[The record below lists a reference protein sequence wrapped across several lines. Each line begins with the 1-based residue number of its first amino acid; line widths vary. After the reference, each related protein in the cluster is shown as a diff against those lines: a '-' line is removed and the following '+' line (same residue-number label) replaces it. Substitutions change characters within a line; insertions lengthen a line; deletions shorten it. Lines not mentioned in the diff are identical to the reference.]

1 MKLFGREA
9 KTSDDKEEIKG
20 GGAIEDSRPNDQER
34 EEAGCSKK
42 DAVEGDRIS
51 TRTATTA
58 TPSESHRSSSS
69 KPVDLDDLYDNG
81 NFDDTSD
88 ASVGDVTETSI
99 SHSHSDSR
107 CAGGEAASAGQH
119 EDNRMAA
126 LVHTMAE
133 KQEGI
138 SDAFYHMIKKLT
150 KSVQQMEQQ
159 QQDDA
164 ADEKAKSRAKRH
176 VEKALEMQ
184 EAAKTMATKQTRIA
198 QQFVALVHRLEH
210 ESAELAAANQGL
222 RRQLQTA
229 RVILKDEAGVE
240 LEDVSTTQHSH
251 ATPTHK
257 SGAPRNPQTPRSSS
271 GSHNNNNIKSKR
283 PPLTQHHSRSSRS
296 AHSSP
301 ASTIHPIKEICFSN
315 TVVDVTELMST
326 SALNNSSSEDAAD
339 PSCSMTTPIK
349 ESTSSDSPGATSE
362 SSPRTVANTD
372 NLRFL
377 L

>member
-9 KTSDDKEEIKG
+9 KTSDGKKEIEGAAG
-20 GGAIEDSRPNDQER
+20 GDSRPDDQER
-34 EEAGCSKK
+34 EEAGRSKK
-42 DAVEGDRIS
+42 DAVDS
-51 TRTATTA
+51 MRTVTTA
-58 TPSESHRSSSS
+58 TPSESYRSNSS
-69 KPVDLDDLYDNG
+69 KPVDLDDLYD
-81 NFDDTSD
+81 DTSD
-88 ASVGDVTETSI
+88 ASVGDATETSI
-99 SHSHSDSR
+99 SHSYSDSR
-107 CAGGEAASAGQH
+107 GEAASAGQH

-138 SDAFYHMIKKLT
+138 SDGFYHMIKKLT
-150 KSVQQMEQQ
+150 KTVQQMEQQ
-159 QQDDA
+159 HQQDSV
-164 ADEKAKSRAKRH
+164 ADEKAKSKAKRH

-184 EAAKTMATKQTRIA
+184 ETAKTMATKQTRIA

-251 ATPTHK
+251 ATPTHHK
-257 SGAPRNPQTPRSSS
+257 GGARNPQTPRSSS
-271 GSHNNNNIKSKR
+271 GGSHNNNNSKSKR
-283 PPLTQHHSRSSRS
+283 PPLTNHHHHHHRSSRS

-315 TVVDVTELMST
+315 TVVDVTELMSST
-326 SALNNSSSEDAAD
+326 SATLNNNSHSEDAAD
-339 PSCSMTTPIK
+339 VTAMTTPLK
-349 ESTSSDSPGATSE
+349 ESSSSDSPGAAASE
-362 SSPRTVANTD
+362 SSPRAVANTD